1 LPRIG
6 DPIALRPIQSVPARA
21 DLITEELRR
30 AILCGEI
37 SPGAALIERDIA
49 SALSVSKTPVREAIK
64 TLVARGLVEVSPYRG
79 ATVRKVGPQMAAHVY
94 NVRLLLE
101 PEAARLAAERRPAGN
116 LDDAERALKQ
126 AEAAAASRDF
136 SRMALF
142 NRDFHQALATA
153 SGNPVLSNV
162 LAGLQDQTALVATQ
176 GWLRRATWKEE
187 AAEHAG
193 VLKAVRAGRSER
205 ASELMLRHIEGALA
219 RLTTEFSNE
228 TGGSSEGF

>member
-1 LPRIG
+1 MARTG
-6 DPIALRPIQSVPARA
+6 DTIALQPIQSLPARA
-21 DLITEELRR
+21 DLIAAELRR

-37 SPGAALIERDIA
+37 SPSAPLIERDIA

-64 TLVARGLVEVSPYRG
+64 TLVARGLLEVSPYRG

-94 NVRLLLE
+94 DVRLLLE

-126 AEAAAASRDF
+126 AEAAAIARDF

-153 SGNPVLSNV
+153 SGNPVLSNI

-187 AAEHAG
+187 AGEHAA
-193 VLKAVRAGRSER
+193 VLRAVRAGRSER
-205 ASELMLRHIEGALA
+205 ARELMLRHIEGALA
-219 RLTTEFSNE
+219 RLTAELTIEA
-228 TGGSSEGF
+228 GLK